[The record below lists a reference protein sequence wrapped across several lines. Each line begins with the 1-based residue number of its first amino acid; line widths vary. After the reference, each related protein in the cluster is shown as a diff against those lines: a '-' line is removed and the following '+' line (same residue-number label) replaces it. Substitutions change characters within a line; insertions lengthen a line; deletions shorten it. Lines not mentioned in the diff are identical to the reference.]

1 MYCALQKL
9 KIATEMEKINS
20 SEQVKVKEERMDEN
34 YEYSEVNHGVKT
46 KETKNIVDDATN
58 QDESK
63 VLRAVKDHAHDKRNQ
78 ILLTLADVKKEP
90 LVEAAV
96 DSDESSEKAKTESV
110 MGNDPKASN
119 YISAES
125 FKRNMQHMF
134 PKVHADII
142 DTFKRDFCGLCGA
155 QFDSEKRAW
164 THYFSPEHDHAV
176 KKGKKYP
183 YPPFWLMIKLALA
196 EFKPAGASK
205 KDIRDFLMKSYPAV
219 KALKESEFY
228 DRLGKN
234 LVEMVTH
241 FKNVVIDED
250 GLYKL
255 GAGGNQYPHQ
265 KHQKYPNKYFTSDK
279 RFYIPEDKRASS
291 GDSHKSGRRYRD
303 QVERSKGGHLDQ
315 RVRGVESRRDNA
327 ERKSYRSRS
336 RSRSRDRSERKHKSS
351 RREERSSYRDSFRGE
366 KSSNRKQ
373 SRRSKSRSRS
383 GEKRSRYESRASRD
397 VGLRNSGMR
406 RTSERVDRR
415 PSPEKVSPPPLA
427 NHPTPLQLPMFPFP
441 GSGEGNHP
449 QPIIIIPSNMSSPG
463 FPSELLA
470 GNFGGLQMLPPNS
483 MLPQMSRGAYPFP
496 TQALY
501 QVATPGTGLPTPPL
515 STSPPEHGKI

>member
-1 MYCALQKL
+1 MYCTLQKL
-9 KIATEMEKINS
+9 KVATKIDMEKVNS
-20 SEQVKVKEERMDEN
+20 SEQVKVKEEIMDEN
-34 YEYSEVNHGVKT
+34 YEYSEVNNGVKT
-46 KETKNIVDDATN
+46 KENKNIVDDSRN

-63 VLRAVKDHAHDKRNQ
+63 ILSVVKDPTAEKRNH
-78 ILLTLADVKKEP
+78 ILLNLADVKKEP
-90 LVEAAV
+90 LVEASV
-96 DSDESSEKAKTESV
+96 DSDDSSEKAKNELV
-110 MGNDPKASN
+110 MENASN

-205 KDIRDFLMKSYPAV
+205 KDIRDFLLKSYPAV

-255 GAGGNQYPHQ
+255 GVGGNQYPHQ
-265 KHQKYPNKYFTSDK
+265 KHPKKYFTSDK

-291 GDSHKSGRRYRD
+291 ADSHKSGRRYRD
-303 QVERSKGGHLDQ
+303 QMERSRGGHLDQ
-315 RVRGVESRRDNA
+315 RARGVESRRDKA
-327 ERKSYRSRS
+327 ERKIYRGRS

-351 RREERSSYRDSFRGE
+351 RREERSSYRESFRRE
-366 KSSNRKQ
+366 KSINRKQ
-373 SRRSKSRSRS
+373 SRRSRSRSRSRS

-397 VGLRNSGMR
+397 EGLRNSGLS
-406 RTSERVDRR
+406 RTGERVDRR

-441 GSGEGNHP
+441 GTGDGNHP